1 MGVFLKVCGITSCA
15 DALAVA
21 ECGADA
27 IGLMFYE
34 PSPRN
39 LGLDQASK
47 IAREVGDRVQ
57 KVGVFV
63 NAEAGFVKE
72 AVTACQLDVAQFHG
86 DESPEYCGQFT
97 IPVWKAFRIR
107 DAASLD
113 ALADYNTRAW
123 LLDSYVKGQPGGT
136 GERFNWDLAVEAT
149 RMGRPVVLAGGLN
162 HQNTADAVSEV
173 RPFGLDVSSGVESAP
188 GRKDIDKVKA
198 FVKAARS
205 ASGDG

>member
-162 HQNTADAVSEV
+162 QQNTADAVSEV